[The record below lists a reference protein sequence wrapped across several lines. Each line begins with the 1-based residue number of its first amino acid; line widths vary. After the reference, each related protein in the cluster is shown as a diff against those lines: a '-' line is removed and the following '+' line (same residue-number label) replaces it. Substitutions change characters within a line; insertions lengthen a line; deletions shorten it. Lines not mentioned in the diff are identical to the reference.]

1 MITEIKEA
9 LQDFRENPMEGLI
22 FLLPVVILGISIVS
36 GIVGYVS
43 FIRQNGYKNQFA
55 VIKSEGIME
64 SFTKGTSTFGIKG
77 PIGTTIIILLIIQ
90 VLVMLIAYFINSDG
104 NAVMITDIVGVVVL
118 VGGICLTQWQE
129 YNWGTS
135 FIRGIISFI
144 GKYKELDINHVEEIV
159 LGCMGIAAIA
169 LIIGFGILLAKE
181 YEEGVLLTLFCAAMN
196 YVAIPLII
204 LFLENIIPLL
214 ILIVVGIIIVIGLVT
229 GLGESGGSSVGES
242 SVSRTESREPSSN
255 QNTTSKKAEPEKTQ
269 ERKANSSY
277 IENYSEA
284 GGTCLHKVKSS
295 WGEDYI
301 ELDNFIVTRRICS
314 IKALEK
320 GEYHIYD
327 KKNGREITSAEI
339 LWKK

>member
-104 NAVMITDIVGVVVL
+104 NAAMITDIVGVVVL
-118 VGGICLTQWQE
+118 IGGICLTQWQE

-144 GKYKELDINHVEEIV
+144 GKYKEVDIDHVEEIV

-169 LIIGFGILLAKE
+169 LIIGFGVLLARE

-196 YVAIPLII
+196 YIAIPLII

-242 SVSRTESREPSSN
+242 SVSRTESSSSR
-255 QNTTSKKAEPEKTQ
+255 NTTSKKAEPEKTQ
-269 ERKANSSY
+269 ERKVNSSY
-277 IENYSEA
+277 IENYNEA

-301 ELDNFIVTRRICS
+301 ELDNSIVTRRICS

-327 KKNGREITSAEI
+327 KKSGREITSAEI
-339 LWKK
+339 SWKK

>member
-1 MITEIKEA
+1 MITEIKES

-104 NAVMITDIVGVVVL
+104 NAAMITDIVGVVVL
-118 VGGICLTQWQE
+118 IGGICLTQWQE
-129 YNWGTS
+129 YNLGTS

-144 GKYKELDINHVEEIV
+144 GKYKELDIDHVEEIV

-169 LIIGFGILLAKE
+169 LIIGFGILLARE

-196 YVAIPLII
+196 YIAIPLII

-214 ILIVVGIIIVIGLVT
+214 ILIVVGIIIIIGLVI

-242 SVSRTESREPSSN
+242 SVSRTESSSSR
-255 QNTTSKKAEPEKTQ
+255 NTTSKKAEPEKTQ

-277 IENYSEA
+277 IENYNET
-284 GGTCLHKVKSS
+284 GGSCLHKVKSS

-301 ELDNFIVTRRICS
+301 ESDNSLVTRRICS

-327 KKNGREITSAEI
+327 KKSGREITSAEI
-339 LWKK
+339 PWKK

>member
-1 MITEIKEA
+1 MITEIKES

-22 FLLPVVILGISIVS
+22 FLLLVVILGISIVS

-104 NAVMITDIVGVVVL
+104 NAAMITDIVGVVVL
-118 VGGICLTQWQE
+118 IGGICLTQWQE
-129 YNWGTS
+129 YNLGTS

-144 GKYKELDINHVEEIV
+144 GKYKELDIDHVEEIV

-169 LIIGFGILLAKE
+169 LIIGFGILLARE

-196 YVAIPLII
+196 YIAIPLII

-242 SVSRTESREPSSN
+242 SVSRTESSSSR
-255 QNTTSKKAEPEKTQ
+255 NTTSKKAEPEKTQ

-277 IENYSEA
+277 IENYNEA
-284 GGTCLHKVKSS
+284 GGICLHKIKSS
-295 WGEDYI
+295 WREDYI
-301 ELDNFIVTRRICS
+301 ESDNSLVTRRICS

-327 KKNGREITSAEI
+327 KKSGREITSAEI
-339 LWKK
+339 PWKK

>member
-43 FIRQNGYKNQFA
+43 FIMQNGYKNQFA

-90 VLVMLIAYFINSDG
+90 VLVMLISYFINSDG
-104 NAVMITDIVGVVVL
+104 NAAMITDIVGVVVL
-118 VGGICLTQWQE
+118 IGGICLTQWQE
-129 YNWGTS
+129 HHWGTS

-144 GKYKELDINHVEEIV
+144 GKYKELDIDHVEEIV

-169 LIIGFGILLAKE
+169 LIIGFGILLARE

-196 YVAIPLII
+196 YIAIPLII

-242 SVSRTESREPSSN
+242 SVSRTESSGSR
-255 QNTTSKKAEPEKTQ
+255 NTTSKKAEPEKTQ

-277 IENYSEA
+277 IENYNEA
-284 GGTCLHKVKSS
+284 GGICLHKVKSS
-295 WGEDYI
+295 WREDYI
-301 ELDNFIVTRRICS
+301 ESDNSLVTRRICS

-327 KKNGREITSAEI
+327 KKSGREITSAEI
-339 LWKK
+339 PWKK

>member
-104 NAVMITDIVGVVVL
+104 NAAMITDIVGVVVL
-118 VGGICLTQWQE
+118 IGGICLTQWQE

-144 GKYKELDINHVEEIV
+144 GKYKEVDIDHVEEIV

-169 LIIGFGILLAKE
+169 LIIGFGILLARE

-196 YVAIPLII
+196 YIAIPLII

-242 SVSRTESREPSSN
+242 SVSRTESSSSR
-255 QNTTSKKAEPEKTQ
+255 NTTSKKAEPEKTQ
-269 ERKANSSY
+269 ERKVNSSY
-277 IENYSEA
+277 IENYTEA

-301 ELDNFIVTRRICS
+301 ELDNSIVTRRICS

-327 KKNGREITSAEI
+327 KKSGREITSAEI
-339 LWKK
+339 SWKK

>member
-1 MITEIKEA
+1 MITKIKEA

-43 FIRQNGYKNQFA
+43 FIMQNGYKNQFA

-104 NAVMITDIVGVVVL
+104 NAAMITDIVGVVVL
-118 VGGICLTQWQE
+118 IGGICLTQWQE

-144 GKYKELDINHVEEIV
+144 GKYKEVDIDHVEEIV

-169 LIIGFGILLAKE
+169 LIIGFGILLARE

-196 YVAIPLII
+196 YIAIPLII

-242 SVSRTESREPSSN
+242 SVSRTESSSSR
-255 QNTTSKKAEPEKTQ
+255 NTTSKKAEPEKTQ
-269 ERKANSSY
+269 ERKVNSSY
-277 IENYSEA
+277 IKNYNEA

-301 ELDNFIVTRRICS
+301 ELDNSIVTRRICS

-327 KKNGREITSAEI
+327 KKSGREITSAEI
-339 LWKK
+339 SWKK

>member
-43 FIRQNGYKNQFA
+43 FITHKGYKNQFA
-55 VIKSEGIME
+55 VIKAEGIMK

-90 VLVMLIAYFINSDG
+90 VIVMLIAYFINSDD
-104 NAVMITDIVGVVVL
+104 NTAMITDIAGIVVL
-118 VGGICLTQWQE
+118 IGGICLTQWQE

-144 GKYKELDINHVEEIV
+144 GKYKELDIDQVEEIV
-159 LGCMGIAAIA
+159 LGGMGIAVLA
-169 LIIGFGILLAKE
+169 LVIGFGVLLARE

-196 YVAIPLII
+196 YIAIPLII

-229 GLGESGGSSVGES
+229 GLGGSGEGSSAGES
-242 SVSRTESREPSSN
+242 SMSRTESRELSSSR
-255 QNTTSKKAEPEKTQ
+255 NTTSKKTEPEKMQ
-269 ERKANSSY
+269 ENSSY
-277 IENYSEA
+277 IENYNEN
-284 GGTCLHKVKSS
+284 GEIHLYKVKSS

-301 ELDNFIVTRRICS
+301 ELDNSVVTRRICS

-320 GEYHIYD
+320 GEHHIYD
-327 KKNGREITSAEI
+327 KKSGREINSAEI
-339 LWKK
+339 PWKK

>member
-1 MITEIKEA
+1 MITEIKES

-104 NAVMITDIVGVVVL
+104 NAAMITDIVGVVVL
-118 VGGICLTQWQE
+118 IGGICLTQWQE
-129 YNWGTS
+129 YNLGTS

-144 GKYKELDINHVEEIV
+144 GKYKELDIDHVEEIV

-169 LIIGFGILLAKE
+169 LIIGFGILLARE

-196 YVAIPLII
+196 YIAIPLII

-242 SVSRTESREPSSN
+242 SVSRTESSSSR
-255 QNTTSKKAEPEKTQ
+255 NTTSKKAEPEKTQ

-277 IENYSEA
+277 IENYNEA
-284 GGTCLHKVKSS
+284 GGICLHKIKSS
-295 WGEDYI
+295 WREDYI
-301 ELDNFIVTRRICS
+301 ESDNSLVTRRICS

-327 KKNGREITSAEI
+327 KKSGREITSAEI
-339 LWKK
+339 PWKK

>member
-43 FIRQNGYKNQFA
+43 FIMQNGYKNQFA

-90 VLVMLIAYFINSDG
+90 VLAMLIAYFINSDG
-104 NAVMITDIVGVVVL
+104 NAAMITDIVGVVVL
-118 VGGICLTQWQE
+118 IGGICLTQWQE

-159 LGCMGIAAIA
+159 LGCMGIVAIA

-196 YVAIPLII
+196 YIAIPLII

-242 SVSRTESREPSSN
+242 SVSRTESSSSR
-255 QNTTSKKAEPEKTQ
+255 NTTSKKAEPEKTQ
-269 ERKANSSY
+269 ERKVNSSY
-277 IENYSEA
+277 IENYNEA

-301 ELDNFIVTRRICS
+301 ELDNSIVTRRICS

-327 KKNGREITSAEI
+327 KKSGREITSAEI
-339 LWKK
+339 SWKK

>member
-22 FLLPVVILGISIVS
+22 FLLPVVIFGISIVS

-77 PIGTTIIILLIIQ
+77 SIGTTIIILLIIQ

-104 NAVMITDIVGVVVL
+104 NAAMITDIVGVVVL
-118 VGGICLTQWQE
+118 IGGICLTQWQE
-129 YNWGTS
+129 HHWGTS

-144 GKYKELDINHVEEIV
+144 GKYKELDIDHVEEIV

-169 LIIGFGILLAKE
+169 LIIGFGILLARE

-196 YVAIPLII
+196 YIAIPLII

-242 SVSRTESREPSSN
+242 SVSRTESSGSR
-255 QNTTSKKAEPEKTQ
+255 NTTSKKAEPEKTQ

-277 IENYSEA
+277 IENYNEA
-284 GGTCLHKVKSS
+284 GGICLHKVKSS
-295 WGEDYI
+295 WREDYI
-301 ELDNFIVTRRICS
+301 ESDNSLVTRRICS

-327 KKNGREITSAEI
+327 KKSGREITSAEI
-339 LWKK
+339 PWKK

>member
-104 NAVMITDIVGVVVL
+104 NAAIITDIVGVVVL
-118 VGGICLTQWQE
+118 IGGICLTQWQE

-144 GKYKELDINHVEEIV
+144 GKYKELDIDHVEEIV

-169 LIIGFGILLAKE
+169 LIIGFGILLARE

-196 YVAIPLII
+196 YIAIPLII

-214 ILIVVGIIIVIGLVT
+214 ILIVVGIIIVIGLVI

-242 SVSRTESREPSSN
+242 SVSRTESREPSSS

-269 ERKANSSY
+269 ERKVNSSY
-277 IENYSEA
+277 IENYNEA

-301 ELDNFIVTRRICS
+301 ELDNSIVTRRICS

-339 LWKK
+339 SWKK